1 MTKQHEI
8 YNQLSQTLSDEEIV
22 VGYFLPEVLSPTEQ
36 ALAEEELLA
45 LRVSALRA
53 MSPEQKML
61 SELFRMKLLLQD
73 YLQRPSFEAQFAF
86 SAQLEAYIKVL
97 GRSQK
102 TFAKEI
108 DLHPTR
114 LSRLLNGRE
123 MPNVELTYRL
133 EVHCGHIIPAVYWWK
148 LLAKQLEEEVR
159 TNQALKQIE
168 AQKVTNYLKFSA

>member
-73 YLQRPSFEAQFAF
+73 F
-86 SAQLEAYIKVL
+86 SA
-97 GRSQK
+97 
-102 TFAKEI
+102 
-108 DLHPTR
+108 
-114 LSRLLNGRE
+114 
-123 MPNVELTYRL
+123 
-133 EVHCGHIIPAVYWWK
+133 
-148 LLAKQLEEEVR
+148 
-159 TNQALKQIE
+159 
-168 AQKVTNYLKFSA
+168 